1 MFFHLFV
8 VLLYVE
14 FMAQPLAER
23 LRPRTL
29 DEYIGQK
36 HLVGEGAVLRKMI
49 DAGRISSFIL
59 WGPPGVGKT
68 TLAQIIANKLETPFY
83 TLSAVT
89 SGVKDVRDV
98 IEKAQKG
105 RFFNEASPIL
115 FIDEIHRFSK
125 SQQDSLL
132 GAVEKGI
139 VTLIGATTENPSF
152 EVIRPLLSRC
162 QLYVL
167 KSLEKDDLLELL
179 HRAITTDVEL
189 KKRKIDLQQ
198 TDAILRYSGGD
209 ARKLLNILELV
220 VESSPTEDVVI
231 TDKVVVDRLQQN
243 PLAYDKDGEM
253 HYDII
258 SAFIK
263 SIRGSDPDAAIY
275 WLARMI
281 EGGED
286 PKFIARRLVI
296 SAAEDIG
303 LANPN
308 ALLLAN
314 AAFDAVQKI
323 GWPEGRIPLA
333 EATVYLATSAKS
345 NSAYLAVDA
354 ALARVRQTGN
364 QPVPL
369 HLRNA
374 PTQLMADLGYHD
386 GYKYPHDFPNHFTPQ
401 QYLPDALRDERFWH
415 GQHNPAEEKL
425 CQRMQSY
432 WGKEY

>member
-1 MFFHLFV
+1 
-8 VLLYVE
+8 
-14 FMAQPLAER
+14 MAQPLAER

-29 DEYIGQK
+29 DDYIGQK
-36 HLVGEGAVLRKMI
+36 HLVGEGAILRKMI

-68 TLAQIIANKLETPFY
+68 TLAQIIAHKLETPFY

-98 IEKAQKG
+98 IEKARSN
-105 RFFNEASPIL
+105 RFFSQASPIL

-132 GAVEKGI
+132 GAVETGV

-167 KSLEKDDLLELL
+167 KSLEKEDLLELL
-179 HRAITTDVEL
+179 HNAIAKDTYL
-189 KKRKIDLQQ
+189 KEKHITLKE
-198 TDAILRYSGGD
+198 TDAMLRYSGGD

-220 VESSPTEDVVI
+220 VEADNESEEIVI
-231 TDKVVVDRLQQN
+231 TDEKVVERLQQN

-263 SIRGSDPDAAIY
+263 SIRGSDPDGALY
-275 WLARMI
+275 WLARMV

-286 PKFIARRLVI
+286 PAFIARRLVI
-296 SAAEDIG
+296 SASEDIG

-314 AAFDAVQKI
+314 AAFDAVMKI

-333 EATVYLATSAKS
+333 EATVYLATSPKS
-345 NSAYLAVDA
+345 NSAYEGING
-354 ALARVRQTGN
+354 ALELVRSTGN
-364 QPVPL
+364 LPVPL

-374 PTQLMADLGYHD
+374 PTKLMKQLGY
-386 GYKYPHDFPNHFTPQ
+386 
-401 QYLPDALRDERFWH
+401 
-415 GQHNPAEEKL
+415 
-425 CQRMQSY
+425 
-432 WGKEY
+432 GKEYKYAHAYEGHFVEQQFLPDEVKNTRIWHPQNNAQETKLKERMLGLWGERFKE

>member
-1 MFFHLFV
+1 
-8 VLLYVE
+8 
-14 FMAQPLAER
+14 MAQPLAER
-23 LRPRTL
+23 MRPKTL
-29 DEYIGQK
+29 DDYIGQK
-36 HLVGEGAVLRKMI
+36 HLVGEGAILRKMI
-49 DAGRISSFIL
+49 DSGRISSFIL

-98 IEKAQKG
+98 IEKARSN
-105 RFFNEASPIL
+105 RFFSQQSPIL

-132 GAVEKGI
+132 GAVETGT
-139 VTLIGATTENPSF
+139 VTLIGATTENPLF

-167 KSLEKDDLLELL
+167 KSLEKEDLLELL
-179 HRAITTDVEL
+179 HHALSKDVVLKEKRIEL
-189 KKRKIDLQQ
+189 KE
-198 TDAILRYSGGD
+198 TDAMLRYSGGD

-220 VESSPTEDVVI
+220 VEADGEDPVVI
-231 TDKVVVDRLQQN
+231 TDEKVVNRLQQN
-243 PLAYDKDGEM
+243 PLAYDKEGEI

-263 SIRGSDPDAAIY
+263 SIRGSDPDGALY
-275 WLARMI
+275 WLARMV

-286 PKFIARRLVI
+286 PAFIARRLVI
-296 SAAEDIG
+296 SASEDIG

-314 AAFDAVQKI
+314 AAFDAVMKI

-333 EATVYLATSAKS
+333 EATVYLATSPKS
-345 NSAYLAVDA
+345 NSAYEGINS
-354 ALARVRQTGN
+354 ALELVRQTGN
-364 QPVPL
+364 LPVPL

-374 PTQLMADLGYHD
+374 PTKLMKQLGYGKD
-386 GYKYPHDFPNHFTPQ
+386 YKYAHAYAGHFVEQ
-401 QYLPDALRDERFWH
+401 QFLPDELTQTRIWH
-415 GQHNPAEEKL
+415 AQENPAEAKL
-425 CQRMQSY
+425 KERMVHL
-432 WGKEY
+432 WGDRFKE

>member
-1 MFFHLFV
+1 MV
-8 VLLYVE
+8 
-14 FMAQPLAER
+14 QPLAER

-29 DEYIGQK
+29 DDYIGQR
-36 HLVGEGAVLRKMI
+36 HLVGENAVLRKMI
-49 DAGRISSFIL
+49 EAGRITSFIL

-68 TLAQIIANKLETPFY
+68 TLAQIIANRLETPFF

-132 GAVEKGI
+132 GAVERGI

-167 KSLEKDDLLELL
+167 KSLEKDDLLQLL
-179 HRAITTDVEL
+179 DRAIHTDVMLRERKIEL
-189 KKRKIDLQQ
+189 KE
-198 TDAILRYSGGD
+198 TAAMLRYSGGD

-220 VESSPTEDVVI
+220 VEASEEKDVVI
-231 TDKVVVDRLQQN
+231 TDEMVVSRLQQN

-263 SIRGSDPDAAIY
+263 SIRGSDPDAALY

-314 AAFDAVQKI
+314 AAFDAVNKI

-333 EATVYLATSAKS
+333 EATVYLATSEKS
-345 NSAYLAVDA
+345 NSAYLAIDK
-354 ALARVRQTGN
+354 ALALVRSTGN

-374 PTQLMADLGYHD
+374 PAKLMADLGYHD
-386 GYKYPHDFPNHFTPQ
+386 GYLYPHDFPGHYVKQ
-401 QYLPDALRDERFWH
+401 QYMPDALAGTQLWQAQPHSASEAKINERIK
-415 GQHNPAEEKL
+415 KL
-425 CQRMQSY
+425 
-432 WGKEY
+432 KN

>member
-1 MFFHLFV
+1 MI
-8 VLLYVE
+8 
-14 FMAQPLAER
+14 QPLAER
-23 LRPRTL
+23 LRPKTL

-36 HLVGEGAVLRKMI
+36 HLVGPGAVLRKMV
-49 DAGRISSFIL
+49 DSGRISSFIL

-68 TLAQIIANKLETPFY
+68 TLAQIIANKLETPFF

-98 IEKAQKG
+98 IDKAKG
-105 RFFNEASPIL
+105 SQFFSRQSPIL

-139 VTLIGATTENPSF
+139 VALIGATTENPSF

-167 KSLEKDDLLELL
+167 KSLEKEDLLQLL
-179 HRAITTDVEL
+179 ERAVKTDVYL
-189 KKRKIDLQQ
+189 KEKDIVLQE
-198 TDAILRYSGGD
+198 TTAMLHYSGGD

-220 VESSPTEDVVI
+220 VEAETDTPVVI
-231 TDKVVVDRLQQN
+231 TDEKVIERLQQN
-243 PLAYDKDGEM
+243 PAAYDKEGEM
-253 HYDII
+253 HYDIV

-263 SIRGSDPDAAIY
+263 SIRGSDPDAALY
-275 WLARMI
+275 WLARMV

-286 PKFIARRLVI
+286 PAFIARRLVI
-296 SAAEDIG
+296 SASEDIG

-314 AAFDAVQKI
+314 AAFDAVMRI

-333 EATVYLATSAKS
+333 EATVYLATSPKS
-345 NSAYLAVDA
+345 NSAYAGINLAVEK
-354 ALARVRQTGN
+354 VKQTGN
-364 QPVPL
+364 LPVPL

-374 PTQLMADLGYHD
+374 PTKLMKDLGYGKD
-386 GYKYPHDFPNHFTPQ
+386 YKYAHAYEGNFVRQ
-401 QYLPDALRDERFWH
+401 QFLPDELVDLRLWHAQNNPSEDKLKDRMVKLWGERF
-415 GQHNPAEEKL
+415 
-425 CQRMQSY
+425 
-432 WGKEY
+432 KE

>member
-1 MFFHLFV
+1 
-8 VLLYVE
+8 
-14 FMAQPLAER
+14 MAQPLAER
-23 LRPRTL
+23 MRPKTL
-29 DEYIGQK
+29 DDYIGQK
-36 HLVGEGAVLRKMI
+36 HLVGEGAVLRRMI
-49 DAGRISSFIL
+49 DSGRISSFIL

-68 TLAQIIANKLETPFY
+68 TLAQIIANRLETPFY

-98 IEKAQKG
+98 IDKARSN
-105 RFFNEASPIL
+105 RFFSQQSPIL

-132 GAVEKGI
+132 GAVETGV

-179 HRAITTDVEL
+179 HHAITTDVILKEKQVEL
-189 KKRKIDLQQ
+189 RE
-198 TDAILRYSGGD
+198 TDAMLRYSGGD

-220 VESSPTEDVVI
+220 VEADDNVPVVI
-231 TDKVVVDRLQQN
+231 TDDKVVERLQQN

-263 SIRGSDPDAAIY
+263 SIRGSDPDGALY
-275 WLARMI
+275 WLARMV

-286 PKFIARRLVI
+286 PAFIARRLVI
-296 SAAEDIG
+296 SASEDIG

-314 AAFDAVQKI
+314 AAFDAVMKI
-323 GWPEGRIPLA
+323 GWREGRIPLA
-333 EATVYLATSAKS
+333 EATVYLATSPKS
-345 NSAYLAVDA
+345 NSAYEGINS
-354 ALARVRQTGN
+354 ALELVRQTGN
-364 QPVPL
+364 LPVPL

-374 PTQLMADLGYHD
+374 PTKLMKQLGY
-386 GYKYPHDFPNHFTPQ
+386 GQEYKYAHNYEGNFVKQ
-401 QYLPDALRDERFWH
+401 QFLPDEIKAKQLWQP
-415 GQHNPAEEKL
+415 QHNPAEQKHAERMKQLWGNEKN
-425 CQRMQSY
+425 Y
-432 WGKEY
+432 

>member
-1 MFFHLFV
+1 
-8 VLLYVE
+8 
-14 FMAQPLAER
+14 MAQPLAER
-23 LRPRTL
+23 LRPKTL
-29 DEYIGQK
+29 DDYIGQK
-36 HLVGEGAVLRKMI
+36 HLVGSGAILRKMI
-49 DAGRISSFIL
+49 EAGRISSFIL

-68 TLAQIIANKLETPFY
+68 TLAQIIANKLETPFF

-89 SGVKDVRDV
+89 SGVKDVREV
-98 IEKAQKG
+98 IEKARG
-105 RFFNEASPIL
+105 SRFFNQSSPIL

-132 GAVEKGI
+132 GAVETGV

-179 HRAITTDVEL
+179 QNAIRKDVYLKEKNIEL
-189 KKRKIDLQQ
+189 KE
-198 TDAILRYSGGD
+198 TDAMLRYSGGD

-220 VESSPTEDVVI
+220 VEADASSDRIVI
-231 TDKVVVDRLQQN
+231 TDEKVVERLQQT
-243 PLAYDKDGEM
+243 PLAYDKEGEM

-263 SIRGSDPDAAIY
+263 SIRGSDPDGALY
-275 WLARMI
+275 WLARMV

-286 PKFIARRLVI
+286 PAFIARRLVI
-296 SAAEDIG
+296 SASEDIG

-314 AAFDAVQKI
+314 AAFDAVMKI

-333 EATVYLATSAKS
+333 EATVYLATSPKS
-345 NSAYLAVDA
+345 NSAYEGINH
-354 ALARVRQTGN
+354 ALELVRQTGN
-364 QPVPL
+364 LPVPL

-374 PTQLMADLGYHD
+374 PTKLMKQLGY
-386 GYKYPHDFPNHFTPQ
+386 GENYKYAHAYQGNFVKQ
-401 QYLPDALRDERFWH
+401 QFLPDEVKDTRIWH
-415 GQHNPAEEKL
+415 PQTNAQEVKL
-425 CQRMQSY
+425 KERMQSL
-432 WGKEY
+432 WGERFNE